1 VAVEETRLRLDD
13 EIIVL
18 PVGHTFMMNDRRV
31 REVVAGVLGGGER

>member
-18 PVGHTFMMNDRRV
+18 PAGHTFMMNDRRV
-31 REVVAGVLGGGER
+31 HAAIMRALDPDAA